1 MTVLFADRIALQAN
15 ALRLLPAL
23 LSALMAPFFA
33 LGWTVA
39 RLWLAFR
46 WVIAATVV
54 GFKVGMGTETEAK
67 ARAG

>member
-1 MTVLFADRIALQAN
+1 MTVLSADRIALQAN

-23 LSALMAPFFA
+23 LSLLMAPFFA

-46 WVIAATVV
+46 WIIAAFMV
-54 GFKVGMGTETEAK
+54 GFQVGMKLEPEVK

>member
-1 MTVLFADRIALQAN
+1 MTVLLADRIAVQA
-15 ALRLLPAL
+15 ATLRLLPAL

-33 LGWTVA
+33 LGWSVA

-46 WVIAATVV
+46 WVIAAFAV
-54 GFKVGMGTETEAK
+54 GFKVGLGVKTEAQ

>member
-1 MTVLFADRIALQAN
+1 MTVLSADRIALQAN
-15 ALRLLPAL
+15 ALRLLPVL
-23 LSALMAPFFA
+23 LSLLMAPFFA

-46 WVIAATVV
+46 WIIAAFVV
-54 GFKVGMGTETEAK
+54 GYKVGMGIEPEVK